1 MSLWSWLDNRTL
13 FSCQLLLALVFAVLF
28 FGMRRANPSLRGIG
42 SIALSFL
49 FGVAGI
55 LLLFLRGSIPN
66 FLSMSVANALVLIAY
81 TLQYRATYRFL
92 GIRRRL
98 YPIWMLDAAT
108 LLSVF
113 YYSQIQHNIV
123 ARIVACSI
131 VIGIIRGVI
140 ALDLLRHTSG
150 RPHIRFFGLTMMVF
164 ALLSY
169 TRAVVSYSY
178 SAPAN
183 YMQNGTFQ
191 TIAMTGDLLYICILG
206 LFFSMMI
213 NSKILALVR
222 DQSEQD
228 ILSGTLNR
236 RGIENKLAIE
246 LKRLERTTQ
255 SLSVAL
261 IDLDHF
267 KAINDTAGHAAGD
280 EALRSVVAATAA
292 QLRAYDLLGRYG
304 GDEFLLILPQ
314 TGCADAFTAAER
326 IRDAVFSASLSRS
339 RPAITLSI
347 GISEAVAG
355 EQAPLL
361 LSRADQALYEAKRS
375 GRNCTRCVLQAQA
388 STAETSPRGPS
399 IVPLPQAEADIL
411 QP

>member
-13 FSCQLLLALVFAVLF
+13 FSCQLLLALVFAILF

-98 YPIWMLDAAT
+98 NSIWMLDAAA
-108 LLSVF
+108 LLFVF

-140 ALDLLRHTSG
+140 ALDLLRHADG
-150 RPHIRFFGLTMMVF
+150 RPHIRFFGFTMMVF

-169 TRAVVSYSY
+169 TRAVVSYSH

-191 TIAMTGDLLYICILG
+191 TIAMAGDLLYICILG

-213 NSKILALVR
+213 NSKVLALVR

-228 ILSGTLNR
+228 PLSGTLNR

-339 RPAITLSI
+339 RSAITLSI

-361 LSRADQALYEAKRS
+361 LSRADQALYDAKRS

-388 STAETSPRGPS
+388 STADTGPS
-399 IVPLPQAEADIL
+399 SQGHVPVTAPEANLL
-411 QP
+411 QS